1 MQCSAKRERVQ
12 KDMHCGGVNQG
23 RTVELGMAEGDG
35 ERGKVKG
42 IGRGILRCSYNM
54 SIRSCRRC
62 ALDGAGCDR
71 RLLLGSSRLRCLLFL
86 VRKSWGR
93 GNGEVLVLHGVPGRN
108 CC

>member
-42 IGRGILRCSYNM
+42 IGR
-54 SIRSCRRC
+54 
-62 ALDGAGCDR
+62 
-71 RLLLGSSRLRCLLFL
+71 
-86 VRKSWGR
+86 V
-93 GNGEVLVLHGVPGRN
+93 V
-108 CC
+108 